1 MGWKMNFNLNNDLPI
16 YIQIIEYITLEI
28 INGNLKPGVK
38 IPSVREYAMLL
49 KVNPN
54 TISKSLQ
61 DLEEKK
67 LIYTERTNGKYV
79 TNDLK
84 IIEYYKKELLIR
96 KVNDFLSDVKAM
108 GYSKEEIIKKIE
120 EIK

>member
-1 MGWKMNFNLNNDLPI
+1 MNFNLNNDLPI